1 METICFGSSLHQP
14 SGQYQVW
21 YLGAEDNTVIPLAAY
36 ADVERSKAAAFEMAH
51 AAGKSEDPE
60 QAQREIFANA
70 DGVVSAFTSQE
81 QELLKTLAADTLA
94 NGEPQV
100 QRGVS
105 MRIRTTPYDQVFAV
119 VFG

>member
-1 METICFGSSLHQP
+1 MQMSNAQK
-14 SGQYQVW
+14 
-21 YLGAEDNTVIPLAAY
+21 PLPLRWRTQQERAKT
-36 ADVERSKAAAFEMAH
+36 RSKLSVKF
-51 AAGKSEDPE
+51 
-60 QAQREIFANA
+60 FANA

>member
-1 METICFGSSLHQP
+1 VVETEAIYGNHLFWKFVSSTIKPVP
-14 SGQYQVW
+14 S
-21 YLGAEDNTVIPLAAY
+21 LDLDAEENTIIPLAAY

-81 QELLKTLAADTLA
+81 
-94 NGEPQV
+94 
-100 QRGVS
+100 
-105 MRIRTTPYDQVFAV
+105 
-119 VFG
+119 